1 MFISLTDNGGRR
13 VSGDRRLVTQEFSCD
28 ERREVEDRRNW
39 ELERRASKEAVGN
52 RYERR
57 AMPLFLKSQKNA

>member
-13 VSGDRRLVTQEFSCD
+13 VSGDRRLVTQEFTCD
-28 ERREVEDRRNW
+28 EKRTGVDRRNW
-39 ELERRASKEAVGN
+39 EPERRASKEASGN

-57 AMPLFLKSQKNA
+57 AMSLFLKSQSNA